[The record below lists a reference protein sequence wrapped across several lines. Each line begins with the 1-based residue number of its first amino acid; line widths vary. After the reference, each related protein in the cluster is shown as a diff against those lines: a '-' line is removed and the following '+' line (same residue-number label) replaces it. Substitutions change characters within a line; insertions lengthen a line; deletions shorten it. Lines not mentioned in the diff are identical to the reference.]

1 MKKRNLF
8 ITIALVIVAATV
20 AFVSCKKEQVP
31 IAQNQ
36 DKSTLARIKDFKRQL
51 EAIELNPDSRTV
63 TYMSIPDAVWNI
75 EALFNY
81 TYAHPND
88 AYGQTVC
95 CDTTLNLPVCSN
107 DSVSL
112 VDLNVFNGQM
122 YEAVLSLYQAA
133 VLDNK
138 RFLILDVEA
147 GVRNGNLQAI
157 ELNTVQGSVKGE
169 QPQIDPPHPWAPFAE
184 GILWFYGEDHEN
196 SIGYP
201 VDAADT
207 LTGMLN
213 AVLVKK
219 APEGS
224 EYIYT
229 QIKRKQT
236 EIGETHLNPHSGYQ
250 NVSPRYCEFYKE
262 NPIGDD
268 YWLDSD
274 QMNYYY
280 FGERSLVLDTLP
292 NDAYDP
298 LPARHALFHV
308 IVEDFETKENE
319 IVLSIGHHVR
329 AYYGYMDVIQDSTHI
344 WNL

>member
-1 MKKRNLF
+1 MKKRSLF
-8 ITIALVIVAATV
+8 ITFAVVIVAATV

-36 DKSTLARIKDFKRQL
+36 DKSTLARIKDFKRL
-51 EAIELNPDSRTV
+51 MEEVEANPNERTV
-63 TYMSIPDAVWNI
+63 SYISIPDAVWNI

-81 TYAHPND
+81 TYANPNNF
-88 AYGQTVC
+88 YGQTVC
-95 CDTTLNLPVCSN
+95 CDTTLYLPVCSN

-122 YEAVLSLYQAA
+122 YEAVLSLYQAV

-157 ELNTVQGSVKGE
+157 ELHTVQGSMKGE

-184 GILWFYGEDHEN
+184 GFRCYYGEDQP
-196 SIGYP
+196 P

-207 LTGMLN
+207 LSSLLN
-213 AVLVKK
+213 AILVKK

-229 QIKRKQT
+229 QIKHKYTQV
-236 EIGETHLNPHSGYQ
+236 GETHANPYPGYP
-250 NVSPRYCEFYKE
+250 NVSPRYCEFYKV
-262 NPIGDD
+262 NPTMDD
-268 YWLDSD
+268 CWLNSD
-274 QMNYYY
+274 QLNYYY

-292 NDAYDP
+292 NDANDP
-298 LPARHALFHV
+298 LPARHALFQV
-308 IVEDFETKENE
+308 IVEDFMTNRDN
-319 IVLSIGHHVR
+319 IDTISIIGHHVT
-329 AYYGYMDVIQDSTHI
+329 AYYGYCEAIQDSTHI